1 MEEYA
6 HHYLV
11 SFYVDNELYQTV
23 RVKEGETV
31 GDIIEAPTKDDYNFV
46 GWQTSDGVAFGLNA
60 TVINSSLDVYAKFEL
75 KSKPVTSED
84 EASLNVTDTKDP
96 TKDYF

>member
-23 RVKEGETV
+23 RVKEGETI

-46 GWQTSDGVAFGLNA
+46 GWQTSDGVAFDLNA

-75 KSKPVTSED
+75 KS
-84 EASLNVTDTKDP
+84 
-96 TKDYF
+96 